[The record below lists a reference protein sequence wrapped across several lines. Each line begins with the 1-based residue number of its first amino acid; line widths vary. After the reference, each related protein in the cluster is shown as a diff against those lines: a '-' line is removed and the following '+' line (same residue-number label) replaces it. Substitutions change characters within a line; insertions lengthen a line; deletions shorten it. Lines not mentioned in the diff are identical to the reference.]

1 MDVGSAAGCSESG
14 AGSCSCTSGFVVE
27 SVDSIGVS
35 FSSLASSAGTGG
47 GSTFGFGLFT
57 IG

>member
-1 MDVGSAAGCSESG
+1 MDVGSAAGCSVSG

-35 FSSLASSAGTGG
+35 SALASSAGTGG

>member
-14 AGSCSCTSGFVVE
+14 AGSCSCTFVVE